1 MRRIRRANYRKPK
14 KLTRKILEAR
24 MQDILNAPTPEDEE
38 RFQRTKE
45 RVYAECLRRGQ
56 QLKGSWML
64 DGESRKKE
72 VAKQLA
78 EWDNEL

>member
-24 MQDILNAPTPEDEE
+24 MRDILNAPTPEDLERLQQTEKRAFEE
-38 RFQRTKE
+38 
-45 RVYAECLRRGQ
+45 YMRRAQ
-56 QLKGSWML
+56 QQNGTWML

-78 EWDNEL
+78 EWIK